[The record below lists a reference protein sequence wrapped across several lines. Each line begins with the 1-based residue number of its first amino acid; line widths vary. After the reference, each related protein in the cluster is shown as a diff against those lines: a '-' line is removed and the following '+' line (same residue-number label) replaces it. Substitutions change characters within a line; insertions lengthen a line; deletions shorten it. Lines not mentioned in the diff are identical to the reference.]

1 MGVPRRNRGRDGAKE
16 ERGVTMGFRFRK
28 RVRLFKGPALSG
40 IGHPSLLILEFGEGW
55 CLAQPNFFAKF
66 RIGTP

>member
-1 MGVPRRNRGRDGAKE
+1 
-16 ERGVTMGFRFRK
+16 MGFRFRK

-55 CLAQPNFFAKF
+55 CLAHPNFFAKF